1 MITVNFPDDWK
12 ANHPLTM
19 TDLEQES
26 KDLKSIGLQFRVIMP
41 EPEDSHEI

>member
-12 ANHPLTM
+12 VNHPLTM

-26 KDLKSIGLQFRVIMP
+26 KDLKSIGLQFRVIRP
-41 EPEDSHEI
+41 ELDDSDEN

>member
-1 MITVNFPDDWK
+1 MITVDFPDDWK

-26 KDLKSIGLQFRVIMP
+26 KDLESIGLQFRVIRP
-41 EPEDSHEI
+41 ELDDPDEI